1 MSDKKKTT
9 LTNTLKNSTS
19 RLGLRALEPRILL
32 DAAGFVTGAD
42 VAMDALDTQSVAEDM
57 AALFEADS
65 TTLAPRGELSQV
77 ETLLRDLYEV
87 DADKEL
93 GAPAVIDDGG
103 KDYGIKPFSPI
114 VIDEGKNYDLMDD
127 SDNVDL
133 NFSTIKV
140 SDPTFAPVD
149 DGPIEIHSGETIN
162 VDLRANDIGDGELQG
177 IIDPAAAETL
187 TILEVNEPV
196 TLESGLVVELLED
209 GSFNVTGP
217 SNPTERSV
225 SFDYVVTDAA
235 GETQQATATFDWPEA
250 PTIDLDV
257 VDDPNVEPD
266 EAAGIIP
273 LDITT
278 PVNIVTDADGNTTQA
293 TYRSVATVNGVTVDL
308 VATLNSIEIIEPST
322 GGNQVSEFSF
332 NTTPFSNDQNDPNF
346 GELNANNRIPVSYT
360 HLTLPT
366 IYSV

>member
-103 KDYGIKPFSPI
+103 KEYGIKPFSPI

-149 DGPIEIHSGETIN
+149 DGPIEIHSGETLSLIH
-162 VDLRANDIGDGELQG
+162 I
-177 IIDPAAAETL
+177 
-187 TILEVNEPV
+187 
-196 TLESGLVVELLED
+196 
-209 GSFNVTGP
+209 
-217 SNPTERSV
+217 
-225 SFDYVVTDAA
+225 
-235 GETQQATATFDWPEA
+235 
-250 PTIDLDV
+250 
-257 VDDPNVEPD
+257 
-266 EAAGIIP
+266 
-273 LDITT
+273 
-278 PVNIVTDADGNTTQA
+278 
-293 TYRSVATVNGVTVDL
+293 
-308 VATLNSIEIIEPST
+308 
-322 GGNQVSEFSF
+322 
-332 NTTPFSNDQNDPNF
+332 
-346 GELNANNRIPVSYT
+346 
-360 HLTLPT
+360 
-366 IYSV
+366 